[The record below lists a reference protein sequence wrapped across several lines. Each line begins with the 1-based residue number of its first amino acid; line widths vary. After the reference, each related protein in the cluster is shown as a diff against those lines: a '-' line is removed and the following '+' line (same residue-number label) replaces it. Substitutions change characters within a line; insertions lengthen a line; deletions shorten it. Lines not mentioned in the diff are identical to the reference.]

1 MDLELR
7 LGIEWNIVAA
17 GRDSDGR
24 GWRTRAVI
32 QPTMDLIFTDL
43 DGTLLHPETYSWYA
57 ARPAIECLNRRGTP
71 WILVTSKTRAEV
83 EFWRGRLEH
92 QHPFIVENGGA
103 AFVPRGYFP
112 EPVPGA
118 RALGP
123 YEVIEWGAAY
133 EALVADLGTCSHR
146 SRCRVWG
153 FHDMTAHEVA
163 AACDFPLEQAV
174 LAKQRQYDEP
184 FLIRD
189 PQLANGLTGA
199 IEDLGRRWTRGGRF
213 WHILGTNDKAA
224 AVMAMSALFKKHYT
238 TVRTIGLGDGANDAS
253 FLDVVNVPVLVRSR
267 RARRLK
273 TLVPCSIVTRGAGPE
288 GWNEA
293 VLSLIGE

>member
-1 MDLELR
+1 MKYRRCRPGFRPQGLATRVSLPRAAIQPAMDL
-7 LGIEWNIVAA
+7 V
-17 GRDSDGR
+17 
-24 GWRTRAVI
+24 
-32 QPTMDLIFTDL
+32 FTDL
-43 DGTLLHPETYSWYA
+43 DGTLLDPETYSSYA
-57 ARPAIECLNRRGTP
+57 ARPAIERLNRRGTP

-118 RALGP
+118 RELGP
-123 YEVIEWGAAY
+123 YELIEWGAAY

-153 FHDMTAHEVA
+153 FHDMTAYEVA
-163 AACDFPLEQAV
+163 AACDFPLEQAA

-189 PQLANGLTGA
+189 PQLAGGLTFA
-199 IEDLGRRWTRGGRF
+199 IEELGRRWTRGGRF

-224 AVMAMSALFKKHYT
+224 AVLAISALFKKHYGP
-238 TVRTIGLGDGANDAS
+238 VRTIGLGDAANDAP
-253 FLDVVNVPVLVRSR
+253 FLDAVNVPVLIRCR
-267 RARRLK
+267 GAQRFK
-273 TLVPCSIVTRGAGPE
+273 TLVSRGIVTRRAGPA
-288 GWNEA
+288 GWNDA

>member
-1 MDLELR
+1 MD
-7 LGIEWNIVAA
+7 V
-17 GRDSDGR
+17 
-24 GWRTRAVI
+24 V
-32 QPTMDLIFTDL
+32 FTDL
-43 DGTLLHPETYSWYA
+43 DGTLLNSETYSWHA

-103 AFVPRGYFP
+103 AFLPRGYFP
-112 EPVPGA
+112 KPVPGA
-118 RALGP
+118 RQLGP

-133 EALVADLGTCSHR
+133 EALVADLGACSLR

-153 FHDMTAHEVA
+153 FHDMTAHEVS
-163 AACDFPLEQAV
+163 AACGFPLEQAI

-189 PQLANGLTGA
+189 PQLAGGLTCA
-199 IEDLGRRWTRGGRF
+199 IEELGRSWTRGGRF
-213 WHILGTNDKAA
+213 WHILGKNDKAA
-224 AVMAMSALFKKHYT
+224 AVLAISALFKQLYA

-253 FLDVVNVPVLVRSR
+253 FLAAVNVPVLIRSR
-267 RARRLK
+267 RAGRLK
-273 TLVPCSIVTRGAGPE
+273 ALVPRGIVTSLVGPE
-288 GWNEA
+288 GWSEA
-293 VLSLIGE
+293 VLSLIGD

>member
-1 MDLELR
+1 MDL
-7 LGIEWNIVAA
+7 V
-17 GRDSDGR
+17 
-24 GWRTRAVI
+24 
-32 QPTMDLIFTDL
+32 FTDL
-43 DGTLLHPETYSWYA
+43 DGSLLHPETYSWQA
-57 ARPAIECLNRRGTP
+57 ARPAIERLKRRGIP

-112 EPVPGA
+112 RAIPGA
-118 RALGP
+118 RELES
-123 YEVIEWGAAY
+123 YQVIEWGTPY
-133 EALVADLGTCSHR
+133 EALVADLGTCSER

-174 LAKQRQYDEP
+174 LAKERQYDEP

-189 PQLANGLTGA
+189 PELARELACA
-199 IEDLGRRWTRGGRF
+199 IEELGRRWTKGGRF

-224 AVMAMSALFKKHYT
+224 AVLALSALFQQYYGP
-238 TVRTIGLGDGANDAS
+238 VRTIGLGDAANDVP
-253 FLDVVNVPVLVRSR
+253 FLGAVNVPVLIRSSQARNLKACVPGGILTR
-267 RARRLK
+267 R
-273 TLVPCSIVTRGAGPE
+273 AGPE
-288 GWNEA
+288 GWNDA
-293 VLSLIGE
+293 VLTLISD